1 MEPQNF
7 RFGGGL
13 ADTMLH
19 PLVAVAMLITIVLIF
34 CSPRKYIIVPF
45 LLTIFLS
52 PYAQCVVVGG
62 VHFFVSRILILAGVV
77 KLAVAKPSPSGS
89 RFAGGF
95 NGIDRAFACCAVCST
110 LTFVLLYMETPAL
123 VNKLGGLL
131 DALGGYFFLRFLIQG
146 WEDVRRTIKVFALI
160 AVVVAVCMLI
170 ERLAFRNIFG
180 LLGGVGLFPAVRDGQ
195 IRAQGPFEVYV
206 TAGAFGA
213 TLLPLFAWLWTSG
226 GAKIAAVLGIISST
240 IITVTSYTSTAEVA
254 YAAGIAALCFW
265 PLRKQMRWIRWGL
278 VITLVGL
285 HLVMK
290 APVWA
295 LIARVDLTGSS
306 SGYHRFMILDNC
318 IRHFSSWWL
327 LGVKDYDTWG
337 WDMFDVGNE
346 YVVYAETGGL
356 ISLIFFLAVISRSF
370 GKLGTARKWIA
381 GDRKQEWFLWSLG
394 AALFAHVM
402 AYFGISY
409 FDQVKFAWYVLL
421 AMVSAGISEARRSS
435 VPLVHEALASSY
447 RAESA
452 MNWDMQETN
461 R

>member
-1 MEPQNF
+1 VEPQNF
-7 RFGGGL
+7 RFGGGA
-13 ADTMLH
+13 ADTLLH
-19 PLVAVAMLITIVLIF
+19 PLVAVAMLVTIVLIF
-34 CSPRKYIIVPF
+34 VLPRKYVIVPF
-45 LLTIFLS
+45 LLTIFLF
-52 PYAQCVVVGG
+52 PYGQCVVLGG
-62 VHFFVSRILILAGVV
+62 VHFFVSRILIIAGLAR
-77 KLAVAKPSPSGS
+77 LAAAQPSSSAS
-89 RFAGGF
+89 RLAGGF
-95 NGIDRAFACCAVCST
+95 NGIDRAFACCAVFSA
-110 LTFVLLYMETPAL
+110 LAFVLLYMDTAAL
-123 VNKLGGLL
+123 VNKLGAVL

-146 WEDVRRTIKVFALI
+146 WEDVRRTIKMLALI

-180 LLGGVGLFPAVRDGQ
+180 LLGGVGLVPSVRDGQ

-213 TLLPLFAWLWTSG
+213 TLPPLFAWLWKSG
-226 GAKIAAVLGIISST
+226 GAKVAAVLGIISAA
-240 IITVTSYTSTAEVA
+240 IITVTSNTSTALSA
-254 YAAGIAALCFW
+254 YAAGIAALCLW
-265 PLRKQMRWIRWGL
+265 PLRKQMRRIRWGL

-306 SGYHRFMILDNC
+306 SGFHRFMILDNC

-327 LGVKDYDTWG
+327 LGVKDFDTWG

-370 GKLGTARKWIA
+370 GKLGTARKRIA
-381 GDRKQEWFLWSLG
+381 GDRKEEWLLWSLG

-421 AMVSAGISEARRSS
+421 AIISAGISEARRSS
-435 VPLVHEALASSY
+435 VPQVHEVLASSY
-447 RAESA
+447 QAESA
-452 MNWDMQETN
+452 MNWDLQETN